1 MTGRSAGL
9 NADNALWASSWQAV
23 QSMGL
28 LWQAMRKKAVRG
40 CGSLTKE
47 ALCYKAGQDAND
59 TDCCVRKESV
69 PVCTI
74 WDKSEEETTMW

>member
-1 MTGRSAGL
+1 
-9 NADNALWASSWQAV
+9 
-23 QSMGL
+23 MGL

-47 ALCYKAGQDAND
+47 ALCYKAGQDADD

-69 PVCTI
+69 PVCSV
-74 WDKSEEETTMW
+74 WDESEEETSMW